1 MKAVILDSQVRSLDT
16 AIQSLDAQI
25 SASKSPRVN
34 ESFKESWRAFTSRWA
49 IQRDA
54 WLSAGDITRKF
65 GFSEDTYEQFKSAY
79 QRWLAD
85 YQKRIVGVATKPPP
99 AVAPTPSQP
108 IIKTPLFGNLFAGS
122 GTALLLTALLLGGVY
137 IIYTKKGKSNG

>member
-1 MKAVILDSQVRSLDT
+1 MRSLDT

-25 SASKSPRVN
+25 TASKSSRVN
-34 ESFKESWRAFTSRWA
+34 EPFKKSWRAFTARWA
-49 IQRDA
+49 VQRDS

-65 GFSEDTYEQFKSAY
+65 GFSEDTYEQYRSAY

-85 YQKRIVGVATKPPP
+85 YQNRIVGQAAKPPA

-137 IIYTKKGKSNG
+137 LIYTQKGKRSNG